1 MENQNQNQGVPAE
14 LLIVQYQEMIH
25 QLTVENI
32 GLKAL
37 LKYSQLQRESESQSQ
52 SE

>member
-1 MENQNQNQGVPAE
+1 MENQNQNQNHGVPAE

-37 LKYSQLQRESESQSQ
+37 LKYSQLQRESESQS
-52 SE
+52 E